1 MVHDGDNV
9 LIKAVAGSGGV
20 ALMAEIFLE
29 CLG

>member
-9 LIKAVAGSGGV
+9 LIKAVAGLGGS